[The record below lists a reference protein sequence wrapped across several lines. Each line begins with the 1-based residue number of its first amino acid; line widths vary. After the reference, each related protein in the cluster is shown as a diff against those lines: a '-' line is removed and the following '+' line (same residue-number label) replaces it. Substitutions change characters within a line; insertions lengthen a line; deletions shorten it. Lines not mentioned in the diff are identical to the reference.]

1 MRLAI
6 GRTQAGGVRVGHGD
20 RSALLAGGGLD
31 LLARPGRVL
40 RILRIA
46 VAARVGGSAALGLG
60 AARFVGFPAGFLG
73 ATLGLGLLARFL
85 GPARLFGAARF
96 LGLPARLFRATGF
109 LGLLD
114 DGRVQVGDQARQA
127 LVVPAQLVGLGTLGG
142 DLPFQLGQQRG
153 ALFLLADQGGLLLGG
168 LGHHFFDLG
177 ATGVGLALQRGQP
190 VDVGAQRLHRLGAGL
205 GHVIQVAQIAAQQLR
220 IVAGQQRRPGRQA
233 AGVLGAQLVGQLDA
247 ALGQRR
253 LLGADLLFQA
263 AQVGLG
269 LAIGLGQ
276 LAQPQIDAGNG
287 RFGLF
292 QRVGRFL
299 TGGLARVDVF
309 LQVLDAVAQLG
320 LLALGLGLAP
330 GQVIG
335 AARAESVPPARTTAN
350 NNPDARRMTEPVST

>member
-1 MRLAI
+1 M
-6 GRTQAGGVRVGHGD
+6 
-20 RSALLAGGGLD
+20 
-31 LLARPGRVL
+31 P
-40 RILRIA
+40 
-46 VAARVGGSAALGLG
+46 
-60 AARFVGFPAGFLG
+60 
-73 ATLGLGLLARFL
+73 
-85 GPARLFGAARF
+85 
-96 LGLPARLFRATGF
+96 
-109 LGLLD
+109 
-114 DGRVQVGDQARQA
+114 
-127 LVVPAQLVGLGTLGG
+127 
-142 DLPFQLGQQRG
+142 
-153 ALFLLADQGGLLLGG
+153 
-168 LGHHFFDLG
+168 
-177 ATGVGLALQRGQP
+177 LQRGQP

-220 IVAGQQRRPGRQA
+220 IVAGQQRRPGRQT

-276 LAQPQIDAGNG
+276 LAQPQIDAEMEDSDCFSASAASL
-287 RFGLF
+287 RAAS
-292 QRVGRFL
+292 RVSMS
-299 TGGLARVDVF
+299 

-335 AARAESVPPARTTAN
+335 RGESVPPARTTAN

>member
-1 MRLAI
+1 MAASRSVI
-6 GRTQAGGVRVGHGD
+6 RRD
-20 RSALLAGGGLD
+20 RRWSSRPSLLAS
-31 LLARPGRVL
+31 ARWAAICPSSWASSVERSFCWPT
-40 RILRIA
+40 RA
-46 VAARVGGSAALGLG
+46 VFCSVVSA
-60 AARFVGFPAGFLG
+60 
-73 ATLGLGLLARFL
+73 T
-85 GPARLFGAARF
+85 
-96 LGLPARLFRATGF
+96 T
-109 LGLLD
+109 
-114 DGRVQVGDQARQA
+114 
-127 LVVPAQLVGLGTLGG
+127 
-142 DLPFQLGQQRG
+142 
-153 ALFLLADQGGLLLGG
+153 
-168 LGHHFFDLG
+168 FDLG

-247 ALGQRR
+247 AGQRR
-253 LLGADLLFQA
+253 LLGADLFQA

-299 TGGLARVDVF
+299 AGGLARVDVL

>member
-46 VAARVGGSAALGLG
+46 VAARVGGSATLGLG

-127 LVVPAQLVGLGTLGG
+127 LVVPAQLVGLGALGG

-168 LGHHFFDLG
+168 LGHHFSIS
-177 ATGVGLALQRGQP
+177 ARRASALP
-190 VDVGAQRLHRLGAGL
+190 CN
-205 GHVIQVAQIAAQQLR
+205 AASR
-220 IVAGQQRRPGRQA
+220 SMS
-233 AGVLGAQLVGQLDA
+233 
-247 ALGQRR
+247 
-253 LLGADLLFQA
+253 
-263 AQVGLG
+263 
-269 LAIGLGQ
+269 
-276 LAQPQIDAGNG
+276 
-287 RFGLF
+287 
-292 QRVGRFL
+292 
-299 TGGLARVDVF
+299 ARS
-309 LQVLDAVAQLG
+309 ACTAW
-320 LLALGLGLAP
+320 
-330 GQVIG
+330 
-335 AARAESVPPARTTAN
+335 ARAWDT
-350 NNPDARRMTEPVST
+350 